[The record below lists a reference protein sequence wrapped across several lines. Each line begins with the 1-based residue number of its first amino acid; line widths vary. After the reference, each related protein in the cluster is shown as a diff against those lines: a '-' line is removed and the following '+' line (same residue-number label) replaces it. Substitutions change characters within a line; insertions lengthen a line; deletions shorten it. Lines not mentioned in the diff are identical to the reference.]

1 MWEVIWDAFKDTLIV
16 FPFILVIYIL
26 IELLENGTSLTKSK
40 HTLQG
45 PFAPLLGAATGL
57 IPQCGFSVMA
67 AKLYDRGL
75 IRTGTIIAVF
85 LATSDEALIILLGNS
100 TINSHAA
107 MAIMPLLLIKL
118 GVAVLFGYLIN
129 FLLSEE
135 QLSPVEPLND
145 HAHEHDVSYSCGRE
159 HEGKPTLR
167 VYLIDPLLHS
177 LQVTLYLLAVN
188 LIFGFI
194 VYGVG
199 EEAISAGL
207 IGGPYFQPFITAAVG
222 LIPNCASSAIITQT
236 YVENGIMFGSC
247 VAGLCTNA
255 GLGLVVLLKNTKKMK
270 RNILLI
276 ITLYAI
282 SVLTGVVINAIMA
295 ACGMV

>member
-16 FPFILVIYIL
+16 LPFILVIYIL
-26 IELLENGTSLTKSK
+26 IEFLENETSVTKSK
-40 HTLQG
+40 KTLQG
-45 PFAPLLGAATGL
+45 PLAPLVGAATGL

-100 TINSHAA
+100 AISPQAA
-107 MAIMPLLLIKL
+107 MSIMPLILIKL
-118 GVAVLFGYLIN
+118 GVAMLFGYLIN
-129 FLLSEE
+129 FLLTEE
-135 QLSPVEPLND
+135 PVRNVEPLSD
-145 HAHEHDVSYSCGRE
+145 HAHDTDHSFSCGRE
-159 HEGKPTLR
+159 HEGKSTLR
-167 VYLIDPLLHS
+167 VYLVDPLIHS
-177 LQVTLYLLAVN
+177 LQVALYLLIVN
-188 LIFGFI
+188 LVFGFI

-236 YVENGIMFGSC
+236 YVAGGIMFGSC

-255 GLGLVVLLKNTKKMK
+255 GLGLVVLLKNTKKLK

-276 ITLYAI
+276 ITLYLI
-282 SVLTGVVINAIMA
+282 SVFVGVVINSIMA
-295 ACGMV
+295 AAGML